1 MKQIKEDRNNT
12 DWQNLIYWYLQI
24 GVHLR
29 KVDKTMDKDQ
39 ILVFRNPLNLLG
51 HNLGSSICCII
62 RSKLLHHCC
71 TSTLHIPQKYSGI
84 YSVIV
89 A

>member
-1 MKQIKEDRNNT
+1 
-12 DWQNLIYWYLQI
+12 
-24 GVHLR
+24 
-29 KVDKTMDKDQ
+29 MDKDQ